1 MSEHVATVQWSRDG
15 AVFTDGKFSRRHLWR
30 FDGGLEVVGSPAP
43 QVVPPPLSDP
53 AGVDP
58 EEAFVASL
66 ASCHMLFFLTLAA
79 KKRFVVDSYTD
90 EAAGRLGKRSD
101 GKTWMERVTLR
112 PSVAFSGERQPGA
125 EEIAALHH
133 QAHDLCY
140 IANSVTTE
148 VSVEPR

>member
-1 MSEHVATVQWSRDG
+1 MSEHTASLTWSRDG
-15 AVFTDGKFSRRHLWR
+15 AVFTDGKFSRRHTWT
-30 FDGGLEVVGSPAP
+30 FDGGATVAGSPAP

-53 AGVDP
+53 AAVDP

-66 ASCHMLFFLTLAA
+66 ASCHMLFFLALAA

-90 EAAGRLGKRSD
+90 EAVGELGKRAD
-101 GKTWMERVTLR
+101 GKTWMVRVTLR
-112 PSVAFSGERQPGA
+112 PKARFSGDKQPSA

-133 QAHDLCY
+133 QSHDLCY

-148 VSVEPR
+148 VVCEPR